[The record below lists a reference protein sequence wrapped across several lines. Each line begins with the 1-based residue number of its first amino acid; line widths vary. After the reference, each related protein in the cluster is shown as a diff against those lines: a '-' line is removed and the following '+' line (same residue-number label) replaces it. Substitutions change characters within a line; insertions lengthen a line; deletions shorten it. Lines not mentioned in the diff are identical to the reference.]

1 MNPEQRKDI
10 IALSFIA
17 GVCLMVVTFWGF
29 LQLAQERDA
38 KAREEFYGWCP
49 CAKVLNSPGFV
60 PIDFITRDFAN
71 VTEVKE
77 LCVNAGLYPP
87 KA

>member
-1 MNPEQRKDI
+1 MKPEQRKDL

-29 LQLAQERDA
+29 VQLAQARDT
-38 KAREEFYGWCP
+38 KAREDYYGWCP
-49 CAKVLNSPGFV
+49 CAKVLNEHGFIPV
-60 PIDFITRDFAN
+60 EFQVRDFAN

-77 LCVNAGLYPP
+77 LCSNAGLYTP